1 MPVSYDDYV
10 KKPHLAINYEPWMI
24 REIEKCSTD
33 PTYFFETYVKIQ
45 HPDKGKVPFIL
56 YPHQKRMLDCIVN
69 NRFII
74 IKTPRQYGKSSFCA
88 AFILWYTCFH
98 SEKTSGI
105 VSNKQSAS
113 IEVLDR
119 LKIMYEALPPWI
131 KPGVYNYAKT
141 MVSFDNG
148 SRIIASATSKDSFR
162 GWTINGICLCDEFC
176 HVHRNKQEAFWSSNY
191 PTVSASKEAKMILIS
206 TPLGMYDLFHS
217 IWLKAEKKNS
227 LFNAIDVKWT
237 EHPERDEEWLAEQEE
252 ALGKR
257 LFNQEVL
264 CQFLGS
270 TNAAIDAKI
279 LEILLTYDISPI
291 LIDLNDRLKIYE
303 KPVVNEQYVCGCDIA
318 KGTGE
323 HYSVIQVAK
332 VLSVNPFKLEQVAVF
347 RDNFTDVYEFGDIIY
362 KVALYYNNARLMI
375 ENNAEGSAIVNKIW
389 WDHEYENLVNESSK
403 STGLGIRATR
413 STKPKAVIMM
423 KKLIEN
429 GDLILKDI
437 TTINELTTFVED
449 KNNIFRGKDGVDDD
463 LVSALYWLCYIANF
477 DVFTEDISINTKV
490 NDDGWGILTEYDEIM
505 SSY

>member
-1 MPVSYDDYV
+1 MPVVYDDYI
-10 KKPHLAINYEPWMI
+10 KKPHLTINYEPWMI
-24 REIEKCSTD
+24 MEIEKCSTD
-33 PTYFFETYVKIQ
+33 SIYFFEKYVKIQ

-56 YPHQKRMLDCIVN
+56 YPHQKRMLEAIVN
-69 NRFII
+69 NRFVI

-119 LKIMYEALPPWI
+119 LKIMYENLPNWI
-131 KPGVYNYAKT
+131 KPGAFNYAKT

-206 TPLGMYDLFHS
+206 TPLGMYDMFHT
-217 IWLKAEKKNS
+217 IWLKAEKDNG
-227 LFNAIDVKWT
+227 LFRAIDVKWY
-237 EHPERDEEWLAEQEE
+237 EHPERDEEWLKEQED

-264 CQFLGS
+264 CKFLGS
-270 TNAAIDAKI
+270 TNTAIDAKV
-279 LEILLTYDISPI
+279 LEILLTKYTSPM
-291 LIDLNDRLKIYE
+291 LTELNSRLKIYE
-303 KPVVNEQYVCGCDIA
+303 KPIKNTKYIIGCDIA

-323 HYSVIQVAK
+323 HYSTMQIAK
-332 VLSVNPFKLEQVAVF
+332 VLSVSPFKLEQVAIF
-347 RDNFTDVYEFGDIIY
+347 QDNLTDVYEFSDIIY
-362 KVALYYNNARLMI
+362 KTALYYNNAHLMV
-375 ENNAEGSAIVNKIW
+375 ENNAEGSAIVNRIW
-389 WDHEYENLVNESSK
+389 WDYEYENLVNESSK

-413 STKPKAVIMM
+413 TTKPKAVIIM

-429 GDLILKDI
+429 GDLILIDEN
-437 TTINELTTFVED
+437 TIKELTTFVED
-449 KNNIFRGKDGVDDD
+449 KNNVFKGKDGVADD
-463 LVSALYWLCYIANF
+463 LVSALYWMCYIAEF
-477 DVFTEDISINTKV
+477 DVFTDDISINTQSG
-490 NDDGWGILTEYDEIM
+490 DDGWGVLTEYDEIM
-505 SSY
+505 AS